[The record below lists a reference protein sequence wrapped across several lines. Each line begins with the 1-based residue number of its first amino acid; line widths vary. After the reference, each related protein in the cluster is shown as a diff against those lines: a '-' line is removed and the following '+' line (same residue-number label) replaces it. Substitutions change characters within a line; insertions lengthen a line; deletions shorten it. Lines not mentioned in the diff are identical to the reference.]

1 MRFLPYL
8 LVFAMSCPVILWIV
22 INNFVVK
29 GNATAF
35 GTADLAVLGTLA
47 VFMVVSFYLLSTW
60 MHRQISATGGK

>member
-8 LVFAMSCPVILWIV
+8 LVAGMAAPVLFWIF
-22 INNFVVK
+22 INNLVVK

-35 GTADLAVLGTLA
+35 SSADLIVLGSLG

-60 MHRQISATGGK
+60 MHKFMSKTGA